1 MSIDEMILEATATPG
16 DDRAGPDDHPQARVI
31 HPSQHLHPSSR
42 HRSPSPGREY
52 HLAVPHHS
60 RARASSTVQLHP
72 SAHPAAQVTSPPGP
86 LPAPGQVQT
95 YQTHIFAPPVT
106 GAPVKKTKLGA
117 GSLGAN
123 GRVLTLGKLAVSS
136 RRALAFR
143 IG

>member
-72 SAHPAAQVTSPPGP
+72 SAHAAAQVTSPPGP

-123 GRVLTLGKLAVSS
+123 GSVLTLGKLAVSS